1 MDVEVNDYHK
11 LETLKQELASVYK
24 HAGYMASADVVK
36 RYLERRVTQ
45 LQDKLELE
53 ERTNG

>member
-11 LETLKQELASVYK
+11 LETLKQELANVYK

-36 RYLERRVTQ
+36 SYLERRVNQ
-45 LQDKLELE
+45 LQDKIELE

>member
-11 LETLKQELASVYK
+11 LETLKQELSNVYK

-36 RYLERRVTQ
+36 SYLERRVNQ
-45 LQDKLELE
+45 LQDKIELE